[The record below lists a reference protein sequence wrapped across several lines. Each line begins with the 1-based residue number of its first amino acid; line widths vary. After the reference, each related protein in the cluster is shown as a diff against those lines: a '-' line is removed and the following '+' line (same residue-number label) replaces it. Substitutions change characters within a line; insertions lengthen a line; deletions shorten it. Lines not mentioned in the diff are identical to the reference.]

1 MRVGQEII
9 VKGERGTVTRLLNSA
24 NEGTPLV
31 EYRRREDGNLRVDT
45 LAATVYWTKSNP
57 NGSLFDPERVGV
69 Y

>member
-9 VKGERGTVTRLLNSA
+9 FNGERGTVTRLMNSF

-31 EYRRREDGNLRVDT
+31 EYRQAEGNLRVVRRD
-45 LAATVYWTKSNP
+45 AAAYWTKSNP